1 MMRKRVQERMVPSLQ
16 QEVMTRNSKLL
27 MKSLAAQTPKERVER
42 KGGVVRVVGHV
53 HVASLEAE
61 LAVAPAADLAL
72 VLGASQEVVL
82 VVDPVPVVSLEAEL
96 AVAQEAD
103 LDHEVNRE
111 VEQAVGPVVGLAVN
125 QEVAQEVGQDREVEL
140 LVVLG
145 LVLVVSRAVGL
156 AVAHPQ
162 KGNQR
167 ADPDQEVGHAPE
179 ASQEVHQGLE
189 AGHDQSLEA
198 GHDQSPEA
206 NPAVGL
212 DHAPEASLE
221 ADPDPGANL
230 EARARARAH
239 DHDQEGNLEA
249 GRDQEASLEVGPGQ
263 GQEPSQAADQGHD
276 QDQEVNQEAG
286 HDQGAGQ
293 EVAAAVL
300 DRDQEVGPIQDPPKS
315 AGGCYQ
321 ILILTQGLRKGGER
335 KSNARGRRV
344 AVGVAAEQEVTLT
357 MMLQNLAKSLKQRR
371 RMCLVAVTVTQA
383 QMIRTLQRR
392 LR

>member
-42 KGGVVRVVGHV
+42 KGEVVRVVGHV
-53 HVASLEAE
+53 HAASREAE

-156 AVAHPQ
+156 AVARPQ

-167 ADPDQEVGHAPE
+167 ADPDQEVGHVPE

-206 NPAVGL
+206 SPAVGL

-230 EARARARAH
+230 EARARAHAH
-239 DHDQEGNLEA
+239 DHDQEENLEA

>member
-42 KGGVVRVVGHV
+42 KGEVVRVVGHV
-53 HVASLEAE
+53 HVANLAAE

-82 VVDPVPVVSLEAEL
+82 VVDPVRVVSLEAEL

-156 AVAHPQ
+156 AVARPQ

-206 NPAVGL
+206 SPAVGL

-230 EARARARAH
+230 EARAHAHDH
-239 DHDQEGNLEA
+239 DHDQEENLEA